1 MQPHNPSEIK
11 SEINEILKNCSIKS
25 DKIIE
30 KSFDDISM
38 ILKRKSDMDQNDI
51 LNYLDELEYFI
62 VLDEIDFNDDRFLF
76 ALNSIHSLF
85 IF

>member
-1 MQPHNPSEIK
+1 
-11 SEINEILKNCSIKS
+11 
-25 DKIIE
+25 
-30 KSFDDISM
+30 M

>member
-1 MQPHNPSEIK
+1 MQVSTPLQIK
-11 SEINEILKNCSIKS
+11 SEINEILKNCSTKS
-25 DKIIE
+25 DKIIQ

-38 ILKRKSDMDQNDI
+38 ILNNKSDMGQDDI
-51 LNYLDELEYFI
+51 LIYLDELEYFI
-62 VLDEIDFNDDRFLF
+62 VLDDIDFNDERFMF